1 LDAPDA
7 PVPYITD
14 PRETCVRWAPLG
26 ALPDAPVGEIEVRSL
41 GEQQLSLI
49 LRYDP
54 PADFDVRLDFRG
66 THIVEIS
73 AEIASRWQD
82 NQVPL
87 PRIGRG
93 AWAEAAWPLLEVI
106 GSRWLASLPDTRLV
120 PLNRDRYRHFELI
133 SRGSQVSVLTCVAPE
148 ACLIETGEGWP
159 D

>member
-1 LDAPDA
+1 MDEPDA
-7 PVPYITD
+7 HVPYITD
-14 PRETCVRWAPLG
+14 PSETYIRWRPIG
-26 ALPDAPVGEIEVRSL
+26 VLPDAPVGEIELLSL

-54 PADFDVRLDFRG
+54 PAEYDVRLDFHG

-73 AEIASRWQD
+73 AEIASRWQE

-87 PRIGRG
+87 PRIGTG
-93 AWAEAAWPLLEVI
+93 PFAEAAWPLLEVL
-106 GSRWLASLPDTRLV
+106 GSRWLASLSDTRLV
-120 PLNRDRYRHFELI
+120 PVDRARYRHFDLV
-133 SRGSQVSVLTCVAPE
+133 SRGSQVSVLTCVEPE